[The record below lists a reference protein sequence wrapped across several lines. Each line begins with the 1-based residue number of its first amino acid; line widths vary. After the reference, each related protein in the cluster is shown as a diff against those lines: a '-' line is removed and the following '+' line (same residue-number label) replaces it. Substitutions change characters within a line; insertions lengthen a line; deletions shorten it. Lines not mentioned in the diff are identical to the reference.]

1 MHMIKFDKV
10 SKTYKNGT
18 HALYDISLEIKD
30 GDFVYII
37 GETGSGKSTMIK
49 ILDGEEVP
57 TSGSVTV
64 SGINIDNKKK
74 KNDIVDVGKLKKR
87 KVPLYRRN
95 IGVVFQ
101 DYRLLPKKT
110 VFENVAYAME
120 VVDTPKDKLRPRVR
134 EVLKLVGLADKSNS
148 FPNELS
154 GGQQQRTAIAR
165 AIANR
170 PKILIADEPT
180 GNLDP
185 KKSNEI
191 INLFE
196 KINREENTTILI
208 VTHDI
213 DTVRKHP
220 KRTIEINNG
229 HIVRDKEDGIRNV
242 KTTIDKADTQTLS
255 LDEIKDED
263 DVKQEEQAWLKQP
276 VEVKETP
283 VWLNESNDKREEV
296 KVEEPVSSSDV
307 PTAKIEVNKLEDS
320 DTFDFDIAPL
330 EINEKEKDN
339 N

>member
-1 MHMIKFDKV
+1 MRVLYNGVVMIKFDKV

-18 HALYDISLEIKD
+18 HALYDISLDIKD
-30 GDFVYII
+30 GEFVYII

-49 ILDGEEVP
+49 ILDGEELP
-57 TSGSVTV
+57 TSGDVIVT
-64 SGINIDNKKK
+64 GININKKK
-74 KNDIVDVGKLKKR
+74 KDNKDEDVNVGKLKKR

-120 VVDTPKDKLRPRVR
+120 VVDAPNDKLRPRVR
-134 EVLKLVGLADKSNS
+134 EVLKLVGLSDKANS
-148 FPNELS
+148 FPNEIS

-191 INLFE
+191 IKLFE

-213 DTVRKHP
+213 ETVRKHP
-220 KRTIEINNG
+220 KRTIEIKNG
-229 HIVRDKEDGIRNV
+229 HIVRDKADGIADVR
-242 KTTIDKADTQTLS
+242 TTIDKMDTETLNLS
-255 LDEIKDED
+255 DFEGLRLNGEEDE
-263 DVKQEEQAWLKQP
+263 
-276 VEVKETP
+276 
-283 VWLNESNDKREEV
+283 
-296 KVEEPVSSSDV
+296 
-307 PTAKIEVNKLEDS
+307 
-320 DTFDFDIAPL
+320 
-330 EINEKEKDN
+330 
-339 N
+339 

>member
-1 MHMIKFDKV
+1 MYNVIVMIKFDKV

-18 HALYDISLEIKD
+18 HALNDISLSIKD
-30 GDFVYII
+30 GEFVYVI

-57 TSGSVTV
+57 SGGSVTV
-64 SGINIDNKKK
+64 SGIKLDKKNKK
-74 KNDIVDVGKLKKR
+74 NTVDVGKLKKR

-120 VVDTPKDKLRPRVR
+120 VVDTPTAKLRPRVR
-134 EVLKLVGLADKSNS
+134 EVLKLVGLSDKSNS

-165 AIANR
+165 AIANK

-191 INLFE
+191 IKLFE
-196 KINREENTTILI
+196 RINREEKTTIII

-213 DTVRKHP
+213 ETVRKHP

-229 HIVRDKEDGIRNV
+229 HIIRDKEDGIANV
-242 KTTIDKADTQTLS
+242 KTSIDKNDTQTISLKDLKIEDEFEDDLPIEIEEIKEVS
-255 LDEIKDED
+255 LDEKIKGDFFD
-263 DVKQEEQAWLKQP
+263 DKKNASPFRKTEIKEEK
-276 VEVKETP
+276 K
-283 VWLNESNDKREEV
+283 
-296 KVEEPVSSSDV
+296 
-307 PTAKIEVNKLEDS
+307 
-320 DTFDFDIAPL
+320 
-330 EINEKEKDN
+330 
-339 N
+339 

>member
-1 MHMIKFDKV
+1 MIKFDKV
-10 SKTYKNGT
+10 SKTYRNGT
-18 HALYDISLEIKD
+18 HALYDISLDIKD
-30 GDFVYII
+30 GEFVYII

-49 ILDGEEVP
+49 ILDGEELP
-57 TSGSVTV
+57 TSGDVIVT
-64 SGINIDNKKK
+64 GINIDKKK
-74 KNDIVDVGKLKKR
+74 KNNKNGDVNVGKLKKR

-134 EVLKLVGLADKSNS
+134 EVLKLVGLSDKANS
-148 FPNELS
+148 FPNEIS

-191 INLFE
+191 IKLFE

-213 DTVRKHP
+213 ETVRKHP
-220 KRTIEINNG
+220 KRTIEIKNG
-229 HIVRDKEDGIRNV
+229 HIVRDKADGIADV
-242 KTTIDKADTQTLS
+242 KTTIDKMDTETISLS
-255 LDEIKDED
+255 DFEGLRLDGED
-263 DVKQEEQAWLKQP
+263 YE
-276 VEVKETP
+276 
-283 VWLNESNDKREEV
+283 
-296 KVEEPVSSSDV
+296 
-307 PTAKIEVNKLEDS
+307 
-320 DTFDFDIAPL
+320 
-330 EINEKEKDN
+330 
-339 N
+339 

>member
-1 MHMIKFDKV
+1 MIKFDKV